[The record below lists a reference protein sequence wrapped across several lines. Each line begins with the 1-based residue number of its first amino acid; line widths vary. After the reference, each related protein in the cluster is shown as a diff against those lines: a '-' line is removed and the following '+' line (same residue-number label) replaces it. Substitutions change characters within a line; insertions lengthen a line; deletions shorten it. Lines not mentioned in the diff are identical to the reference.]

1 MIVKKQSPDIPRSR
15 RDQGYMMV
23 EVLVTILVV
32 SLGMFG
38 ILAVIINSL
47 KLSSSS
53 NYRTVAAQQATAMA
67 DTLRANPTTIGY
79 NSAIPV
85 PGDCSLNV
93 PGACSFS
100 NLSLLTASASDTCFK
115 SAGCSRSTFVNTTFR
130 TWRTNLA
137 AILPSG
143 DGTICRDSAPA
154 TNLPTFNLGTGV
166 WSFGNC
172 SGTGPYVVKVCWGE
186 SNIRASAATS
196 LGGMMCTW
204 TAI

>member
-1 MIVKKQSPDIPRSR
+1 MTIKKQSPNASR
-15 RDQGYMMV
+15 VQHARGYMMV
-23 EVLVTILVV
+23 EVLVTILIV

-67 DTLRANPTTIGY
+67 DLLRANPTTIAY

-85 PGDCSLNV
+85 PGDCDAVV

-100 NLSLLTASASDTCFK
+100 LLSANAASASDTCFR

-143 DGTICRDSAPA
+143 DGTICRDNAPA
-154 TNLPTFNLGTGV
+154 TNAPTFSAGT
-166 WSFGNC
+166 WSFNC
-172 SGTGPYVVKVCWGE
+172 PVAATGPYVVKVCWGE
-186 SNIRASAATS
+186 SNIRATTATS
-196 LGGMMCTW
+196 IGGMLCTW